1 MSEFLITDTKE
12 IALITVKNLPDNI
25 FYISKILEIIN
36 QENIKID
43 YFTKQ
48 FYLKD
53 KISVTFTVKE
63 NLISKVFDVIKKVR
77 SFVPEVSTE
86 IFGNNTKIIMKISEN
101 ENAFLTLVKIVK
113 KASLLKANLNILNFT
128 DNEIIF
134 LIPNEF
140 VSEFKNLW
148 GKFLRGF

>member
-12 IALITVKNLPDNI
+12 IALITVKNLPDNT
-25 FYISKILEIIN
+25 FYISKILELIN
-36 QENIKID
+36 EENIKID

-63 NLISKVFDVIKKVR
+63 NLISKVFDVIKKIR
-77 SFVPEVSTE
+77 SFIPEVSTE

-134 LIPNEF
+134 LIPNEY
-140 VSEFKNLW
+140 VSEFKNL
-148 GKFLRGF
+148 

>member
-25 FYISKILEIIN
+25 FNISKILELIN
-36 QENIKID
+36 EENIKID

-77 SFVPEVSTE
+77 SFIPEISTE
-86 IFGNNTKIIMKISEN
+86 IFGNNTKIILKICED
-101 ENAFLTLVKIVK
+101 ENAFLTLIKIVK

-148 GKFLRGF
+148 GNFLRGF

>member
-12 IALITVKNLPDNI
+12 IALITVKNLPDNT
-25 FYISKILEIIN
+25 FYISKILELIN
-36 QENIKID
+36 EENIKID

-128 DNEIIF
+128 DDEIIF
-134 LIPNEF
+134 LIPNEY

-148 GKFLRGF
+148 GNFLRGF

>member
-1 MSEFLITDTKE
+1 MSEILITDTKE

-25 FYISKILEIIN
+25 FYISKILELIN
-36 QENIKID
+36 EENIKID

-101 ENAFLTLVKIVK
+101 ENAFLTLIKIVK

-140 VSEFKNLW
+140 VSEFKNL
-148 GKFLRGF
+148 

>member
-1 MSEFLITDTKE
+1 MSEYLITDTKE

-25 FYISKILEIIN
+25 FYISKLLETIN
-36 QENIKID
+36 KENVKID

-63 NLISKVFDVIKKVR
+63 NLISKVFDVIKKIR
-77 SFVPEVSTE
+77 QFVPEISTE
-86 IFGNNTKIIMKISEN
+86 ISGNNTKMLIKISDN
-101 ENAFLTLVKIVK
+101 ENSFLTLIKIVK
-113 KASLLKANLNILNFT
+113 KASLLKANIHILNYT
-128 DNEIIF
+128 DNEISV

-140 VSEFKNLW
+140 VSEFKSEC
-148 GKFLRGF
+148 